1 MVLCTTL
8 VIFNTGMLILGFWI
22 VVNNQNKTAE
32 GLDRIYKDINN
43 LDSKLEDAYDK
54 LKQLKIN

>member
-1 MVLCTTL
+1 MAFCTIL
-8 VIFNTGMLILGFWI
+8 VIINTIALFLIGWTI
-22 VVNNQNKTAE
+22 VNNQNKIAE

>member
-43 LDSKLEDAYDK
+43 LDRKLEDAYDK
-54 LKQLKIN
+54 LK

>member
-1 MVLCTTL
+1 MAFSTIL
-8 VIFNTGMLILGFWI
+8 VIINTIALFLIGWTI
-22 VVNNQNKTAE
+22 VNNQNKIAE

-54 LKQLKIN
+54 LK